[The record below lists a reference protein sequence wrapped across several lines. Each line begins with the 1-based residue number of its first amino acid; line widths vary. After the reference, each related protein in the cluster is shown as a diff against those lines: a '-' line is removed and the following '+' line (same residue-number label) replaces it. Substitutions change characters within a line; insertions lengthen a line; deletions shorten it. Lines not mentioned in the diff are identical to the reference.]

1 MSLIAATL
9 QSFFTD
15 RLMKQRMA
23 SPKTIASY
31 RDSLRLLIVFVHE
44 RTGKQPCSLDWE
56 DLALK

>member
-1 MSLIAATL
+1 MSLIAPTL

-15 RLMKQRMA
+15 RLTKQRMA

-44 RTGKQPCSLDWE
+44 RAGNSHAVSTGKISTR
-56 DLALK
+56 K